1 MSKASTQISTHPPP
15 QVNQGHSLRVSS
27 GRPPAAREHQARG
40 QKAEAQMPGAA
51 MSLWLER
58 KGQETC
64 RCHQRHHRC
73 FLSDP
78 LPVILSRTRF
88 LRGADIE
95 GRSSSYRIPT
105 AVPMWHRVLQD
116 TPVSAHLSLSLCFCM
131 NTWQLP
137 SGAVAM
143 GHMGN
148 TPLGSKWHFI
158 RIVIHFYVIVR
169 GLADLSIATCAAM
182 FYHLR
187 MSLPAATGM
196 LTSQRGLC
204 RDSNPHSWPTGM
216 QNSPALGLIGP

>member
-1 MSKASTQISTHPPP
+1 
-15 QVNQGHSLRVSS
+15 
-27 GRPPAAREHQARG
+27 
-40 QKAEAQMPGAA
+40 MPGAA

-116 TPVSAHLSLSLCFCM
+116 TPVSAHLSLSLFLHEHLAAPFWCRCD
-131 NTWQLP
+131 
-137 SGAVAM
+137 
-143 GHMGN
+143 
-148 TPLGSKWHFI
+148 GSYGKH
-158 RIVIHFYVIVR
+158 
-169 GLADLSIATCAAM
+169 SI
-182 FYHLR
+182 
-187 MSLPAATGM
+187 G
-196 LTSQRGLC
+196 Q
-204 RDSNPHSWPTGM
+204 
-216 QNSPALGLIGP
+216 